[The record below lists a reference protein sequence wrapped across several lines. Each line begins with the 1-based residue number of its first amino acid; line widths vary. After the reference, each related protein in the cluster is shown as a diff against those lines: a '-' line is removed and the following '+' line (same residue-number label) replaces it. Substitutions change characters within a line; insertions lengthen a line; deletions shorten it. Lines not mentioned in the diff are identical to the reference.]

1 MPVNSRE
8 KGKRFERLLAH
19 KFEQYGYKTRRTA
32 QYCGNT
38 GEASDVTGLPFVHV
52 EAKHVEQARIY
63 DFLEQAV
70 RDAEKDGRIPTVFYK
85 KNGKDIVVMQYFDDW
100 MRMYQVYE
108 KSRGTE

>member
-1 MPVNSRE
+1 MPKNSRE
-8 KGKRFERLLAH
+8 KGARFERLLSH
-19 KFEQYGYKTRRTA
+19 KFRDYGYETRRTA

-38 GEASDVTGLPFVHV
+38 GEASDVVGLPFVHV